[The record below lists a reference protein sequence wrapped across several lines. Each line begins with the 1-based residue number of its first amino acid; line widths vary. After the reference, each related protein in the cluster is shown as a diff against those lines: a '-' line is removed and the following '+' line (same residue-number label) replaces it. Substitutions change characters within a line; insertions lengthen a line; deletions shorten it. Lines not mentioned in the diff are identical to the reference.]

1 MKLWLDDQ
9 EAAPEGWKR
18 ARSLAE
24 AEAPLRGGK
33 IMELSLGGSA
43 LLVETVASALES
55 GAFTARIRPMTVVLR
70 GEHPAAARSLD
81 NARRHWAVM
90 PPPAPPQKPS
100 KRGVLLRFA
109 LWHVLG
115 FAVVFVGFE
124 AWSLWRHGRHA
135 DLVQRFLPDRR

>member
-1 MKLWLDDQ
+1 MKLWVDDQ
-9 EAAPEGWKR
+9 ADAPAGWKR
-18 ARSLAE
+18 VRSLAE
-24 AEAPLRGGK
+24 AESVLRGGK
-33 IMELSLGGSA
+33 VRELSLGGSD

-55 GAFTARIRPMTVVLR
+55 GAFTARVRPLTVVLR

-90 PPPAPPQKPS
+90 PPAPPPPRRS

-109 LWHVLG
+109 LWHLLG
-115 FAVVFVGFE
+115 FAVVLGGFE

-135 DLVQRFLPDRR
+135 DLIERFLPSRR